1 MSNLTVDIKPTRT
14 YSAYIAAPFDQ
25 GKEALEREGY
35 SIISLEENAQLRM
48 QQGPNSFVSGNGNWT
63 KEGVIYIPKRGIFLT
78 KKSPIMANAQE
89 ATACHRNNKDFYL
102 TDAQVEA
109 SLADSVLLTGQ
120 SIPTNRFSEDPVTI
134 YAFGEAAD
142 QYGQFLRSTGIEG
155 MPVLLATLQDK
166 PFARQMWFHGVDGGS
181 CLGGDW
187 VLGYVLVR
195 GVRQGGEATVKNF
208 EVHPPEAYTL
218 QDIQRVLKE
227 RNLTGLE
234 GMLLSSLRQ

>member
-1 MSNLTVDIKPTRT
+1 MSNLTVDIKPSVT

-25 GKEALEREGY
+25 AKQALEQAGY
-35 SIISLEENAQLRM
+35 HIISLEENAQLRM

-166 PFARQMWFHGVDGGS
+166 PFARQMWFGRVDVRSG
-181 CLGGDW
+181 L
-187 VLGYVLVR
+187 LGYDWNLVYGNLVR
-195 GVRQGGEATVKNF
+195 GVRQGGEATEKNSGL
-208 EVHPPEAYTL
+208 VS
-218 QDIQRVLKE
+218 K
-227 RNLTGLE
+227 LT
-234 GMLLSSLRQ
+234 Q